1 MCRPR
6 LLFKA
11 RERAAF
17 AVFAAAVPDS
27 AGVAAEGSAAVT
39 AAAAGMGGMLKDG
52 TTLADV
58 GLAASRRRRAYVFLD
73 D

>member
-1 MCRPR
+1 M
-6 LLFKA
+6 A
-11 RERAAF
+11 MNMNM
-17 AVFAAAVPDS
+17 
-27 AGVAAEGSAAVT
+27 
-39 AAAAGMGGMLKDG
+39 AAGMGGMLKDG